1 MEEKTT
7 MVLVELTAEFDKKI
21 TLIVADKKYKNE
33 KTTKA
38 KEIVALAELG
48 YNIGEKLNQL

>member
-7 MVLVELTAEFDKKI
+7 TVLVELTAEFDKKI
-21 TLIVADKKYKNE
+21 TLIVADKKYRNE

-48 YNIGEKLNQL
+48 YNIKTTEK